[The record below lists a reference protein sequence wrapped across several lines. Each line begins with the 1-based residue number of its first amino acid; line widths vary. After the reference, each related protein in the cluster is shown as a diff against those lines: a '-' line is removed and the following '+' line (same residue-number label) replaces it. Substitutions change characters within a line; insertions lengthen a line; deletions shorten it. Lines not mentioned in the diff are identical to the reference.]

1 MRTKKTCRRG
11 QAMIEMA
18 IGMLVFALIL
28 GGLISFGS
36 IIPESMRLQTM
47 VRRMAGYDA
56 QKATSGEGDG
66 APMLALESV
75 LSEPEIRPVS
85 APEPFSDALTRPF
98 DFRKQSLNFA
108 ISIDPGTA
116 EWIWGGETSFRGLE
130 ECHMPVFR
138 KQSLN
143 FAVSIDPGTA
153 EWIWGGETTFRG
165 LEECHMPVMTIPEFP
180 AEEVIK

>member
-1 MRTKKTCRRG
+1 MRTEKTCRRG

-56 QKATSGEGDG
+56 QKATAGEGDG

-85 APEPFSDALTRPF
+85 APEPFSDASTRPF

-130 ECHMPVFR
+130 ECHMPV
-138 KQSLN
+138 
-143 FAVSIDPGTA
+143 
-153 EWIWGGETTFRG
+153 
-165 LEECHMPVMTIPEFP
+165 MTIPEFP
-180 AEEVIK
+180 AEEGIK